1 MSWKP
6 SIAAKG
12 FDNLFVH
19 VAWSLCSRFIAVS
32 LVSEREIQ
40 ILDAR
45 TLKKLQHFIHPHH
58 NPQLFTFSPK
68 SHLLTSLDNKSE
80 TIINWDLQTGVL
92 VSEIPMEKRSST
104 LKACSITYSE
114 CGRMFGVLFRDTY
127 NEATTIGTYNA
138 LSGAHIHCHLIKGP
152 VIKTIW
158 THGECLQFATLGSGP
173 LTVWEVTFA
182 SKYPPAEV
190 ESLPTPSNFDPSEK
204 FLFLSTCS
212 RLAFAHGKTVSVW
225 DVQHSKPLLNSVAI
239 HLPWDMS
246 FSPDGNFFACG
257 DHGPEICLWKE
268 SPTGYILHQK
278 LLPDQTMFCKPLLS
292 PNGQFIVN
300 CGSYS
305 LQLWHT
311 TDPTISP
318 STAPTQSSKHTEPF
332 ILEFSP
338 DRLWVVA
345 AHFRDNEVTV
355 LNLESGIIQLTIDTC
370 MRIFGLMVTG
380 NTVVA
385 VGEGEAIAWN
395 LPTGDCALNA
405 RVGTKDSVWRRSF
418 QFHLKSTFMES
429 ALISPDF
436 NYFVTLEHQSSGGS
450 REVTIYSASTGRSLY
465 DRYSGEGRLWFTPDG
480 HEVWCSEDEGWAIV
494 KDSESGIARLNRI
507 NTATKSPS
515 GGFPWQSS
523 CGYQV
528 IEQKWIL
535 SSSGKRLLCLP
546 PHLQMW
552 KKHWVW
558 AGQFLAYGRLQEAI
572 VVELPEE

>member
-1 MSWKP
+1 MSWEP

-12 FDNLFVH
+12 FNKLCVH
-19 VAWSLCSRFIAVS
+19 VTWSLCSRFIAIS
-32 LVSEREIQ
+32 LVSKREIQ

-58 NPQLFTFSPK
+58 SPQLFTFCPK
-68 SHLLTSLDNKSE
+68 SHLLTSLDDKSE
-80 TIINWDLQTGVL
+80 TIMNWDLQTGVL

-114 CGRMFGVLFRDTY
+114 CGMMFGVLFRDTY

-138 LSGAHIHCHLIKGP
+138 LSGAYIHCHLIEGS

-158 THGECLQFATLGSGP
+158 THGKCLQFATLGPGP
-173 LTVWEVTFA
+173 LIVWEVEFA
-182 SKYPPAEV
+182 SKYPPVEV

-212 RLAFAHGKTVSVW
+212 RLAFAHGETVSVW
-225 DVQHSKPLLNSVAI
+225 DVQHSKPLLDSVATR
-239 HLPWDMS
+239 LPWDMS
-246 FSPDGNFFACG
+246 FSPDGSFFACG
-257 DHGPEICLWKE
+257 DCGPEICLWKE

-278 LLPDQTMFCKPLLS
+278 LIPNQTMFCKPLLS

-300 CGSYS
+300 CGNYD

-318 STAPTQSSKHTEPF
+318 STAPTQSSKPAN

-345 AHFRDNEVTV
+345 ACLEDDEVII

-370 MRIFGLMVTG
+370 MRIYGLMVTG

-385 VGEGEAIAWN
+385 VGEGKAIAWN

-405 RVGTKDSVWRRSF
+405 RAGIKDSVWRRSF
-418 QFHLKSTFMES
+418 DIHLRSTLLES

-436 NYFVTLEHQSSGGS
+436 SYFVTLERWMSSG
-450 REVTIYSASTGRSLY
+450 RRVVTIYSASTGEDLSDQSRS
-465 DRYSGEGRLWFTPDG
+465 GGGRLWFTPDG
-480 HEVWCSEDEGWAIV
+480 HEIWYGKDEGWAIV
-494 KDSESGIARLNRI
+494 KDSESGIPRLNHI
-507 NTATKSPS
+507 HAATKGPL

-523 CGYQV
+523 CGCQI
-528 IEQKWIL
+528 IEDRWIL
-535 SSSGKRLLCLP
+535 SSSGEQLLWLP
-546 PHLQMW
+546 PHWQTREINR
-552 KKHWVW
+552 VW
-558 AGQFLAYGRLQEAI
+558 AGQFLAFYGLQGVVI
-572 VVELPEE
+572 VKLPEE